1 MKIKSLF
8 VAVLLMAGVV
18 VAPAQ
23 AATENPVV
31 NSFTFSPQEID
42 LQGTDTKVTFEI
54 VVSHPSGIDNTTVL
68 VSLKNGQKFGFATS
82 LSRVTPDASSTSA
95 TFRGTLTF
103 PRNAVAGV
111 YKVSASS
118 ITNKSSAGYQYG
130 TGDIVP
136 KDFRNL
142 LGAESALLIRNGGEL
157 NFEYDTVVGPSYEG
171 QNSNLFTDKAKY
183 NSQATP
189 IWRVGESIKAS
200 DFFELKVPGLQLT
213 ISSATPK
220 VCAVTGSELKFIATG
235 SCDFTVFTPATQDY
249 AKFEIKNLQEIQ
261 SARIKSVL
269 FISKIA
275 DQDVKDLGK
284 SITIS
289 EVYSAAEGYILPK
302 SITPAVC
309 VASGFTVKLI
319 AGGICSLTY
328 QTGATPTYLA
338 SDLYTQTFEILKDG
352 KSVVVPTPVA
362 TPTPSATPTPT
373 PKPVIKKTITCVK
386 GKKSVKKTAISPKCP
401 AGYKLKK

>member
-8 VAVLLMAGVV
+8 VTVLLMAGVV
-18 VAPAQ
+18 IAPAN

-42 LQGTDTKVTFEI
+42 LQGTDTKVTFEL

-68 VSLKNGQKFGFATS
+68 VSLKNGQKYAFAAP
-82 LSRVTPDASSTSA
+82 LSRVTPDISSTTA
-95 TFRGTLTF
+95 TFKGAITF
-103 PRNAVAGV
+103 PRNAIPGV
-111 YKVSASS
+111 YKVSAASV
-118 ITNKSSAGYQYG
+118 TNKSSAGYQYG
-130 TGDIVP
+130 TGDIAP

-157 NFEYDTVVGPSYEG
+157 NFEYDTVVGPSYDS

-183 NSQATP
+183 SAQSAP

-200 DFFELKVPGLQLT
+200 DYFELKVPGLQLS

-220 VCAVTGSELKFIATG
+220 VCSVSGTELKFIATG
-235 SCDFTVFTPATQDY
+235 SCDFTVFTPATKDY
-249 AKFEIKNLQEIQ
+249 AKFEIKNLEDIQ

-284 SITIS
+284 SLTIP

-328 QTGATPTYLA
+328 QTAATSTYLA
-338 SDLYTQTFEILKDG
+338 SDLYTQSFEILKDG
-352 KSVVVPTPVA
+352 KSVVVPTP
-362 TPTPSATPTPT
+362 TPIATPTPT
-373 PKPVIKKTITCVK
+373 AAPVIKKTISCVK
-386 GKKSVKKTAISPKCP
+386 GKKTVKKTAVSPKCP

>member
-18 VAPAQ
+18 VAPAN

-31 NSFTFSPQEID
+31 NSFTFTPQEID
-42 LQGTDTKVTFEI
+42 LQGADTKVTFEL

-68 VSLKNGQKFGFATS
+68 VSLKNGQKFAFADR
-82 LSRVTPDASSTSA
+82 LNRVVPDASSTTA
-95 TFRGTLTF
+95 TFKGTITF
-103 PRNAVAGV
+103 PRNAVSGV
-111 YKVSASS
+111 YKVSATSV
-118 ITNKSSAGYQYG
+118 TNKSSAGYQYG
-130 TGDIVP
+130 TGEIVP

-157 NFEYDTVVGPSYEG
+157 NFEYNTVVGPSYDV
-171 QNSNLFTDKAKY
+171 QNSNLFTDKVKY
-183 NSQATP
+183 NLQVIP

-200 DFFELKVPGLQLT
+200 EFFELKVPGLQL
-213 ISSATPK
+213 SVRSATPT

-235 SCDFTVFTPATQDY
+235 NCEFTVFTPATKDY
-249 AKFEIKNLQEIQ
+249 AAFEIKNLQNIQ
-261 SARIKSVL
+261 SARIKSTL
-269 FISKIA
+269 IISKIS

-284 SITIS
+284 SINIS
-289 EVYSAAEGYILPK
+289 QVYSAVEGYILPN
-302 SITPAVC
+302 SITPSVC

-319 AGGICSLTY
+319 AGGTCSLTY
-328 QTGATPTYLA
+328 QTASTSTYLA
-338 SDLYTQTFEILKDG
+338 SDLYTQSFEILKDG

-362 TPTPSATPTPT
+362 TPTPTPVATPTA
-373 PKPVIKKTITCVK
+373 KPVVKKTITCVK
-386 GKKSVKKTAISPKCP
+386 GKKTVKKTAINPKCP